1 MGRKRYYLVLG
12 VSRTESNNGTR
23 QAFRELVKRYYPDRI
38 EPQGQPFFQEIFEAY
53 RQWIPPH

>member
-12 VSRTESNNGTR
+12 VSRTESTNGTR
-23 QAFRELVKRYYPDRI
+23 QAFRELVKRYHPDRI
-38 EPQGQPFFQEIFEAY
+38 GPQGQRFFQEIVEAY